1 MAHLSSD
8 SQIHG
13 HSMMKLF
20 KLFIPA
26 LFLFAF
32 HSNAQSQDYTTSDK
46 KAVRSF
52 ENALNAFDARN
63 YDLALALIEEALERE
78 SSFIEA
84 HLLGFEVCTEMRDYD
99 CAKKSLKKAIAID
112 PEFYA
117 NAHFYLGALEMNDG
131 AYEDAKHNF
140 ERFLSFDRIS
150 PEMSEKANAELLNC
164 MFALD
169 KIENPVDFDPINLGQ
184 NINSPF
190 PEYYPTITADDR
202 QLIYTRL
209 IDDPEAYRGKNE
221 DFYMAFKDGDNW
233 RASFP
238 LSDINTSYNEGAPAI
253 SGDGRVL
260 IYTACELFSEYGGN
274 RQGFGSC
281 DLFMSERQGNTWSP
295 PVNLGPE
302 VNTSA
307 WESQPSLSADGQTIY
322 FVRGYPTA
330 YGNKEQDI
338 HVAKRNADGTWGGAV
353 KLPRVINSR
362 GKEESAHIHPDGKTL
377 YFSSNGHVGMGGL
390 DIYVSQKMDS
400 GKWSDPVNLGYPIN
414 THKDENSLLVSP
426 NGEIAYFASSRDGGF
441 GNLDMYSFV
450 LPKEVR
456 PTPVT
461 FAQGLVVDVETK
473 KPVEAKLR
481 LSAVSSQSL
490 ISQLNSDAVTGEFL
504 IALPVGQTYA
514 LSVTAEGYLFHSEN
528 FSLMENKSN
537 EPYALTVE
545 LQKIKAGSAI
555 VLQNIFFDLDKD
567 QMKIESLSELQ
578 ELAGFLEANPEVR
591 IEISGHTDNQG
602 ASEYNEALSLRRANA
617 VKKHLVERQSIDA
630 SRLEAMGYGDSK
642 PISSNDTGEGKAK
655 NRRTEFKVL

>member
-1 MAHLSSD
+1 MAHFSSD

-13 HSMMKLF
+13 HSLMKLF

-26 LFLFAF
+26 LFLFSF
-32 HSNAQSQDYTTSDK
+32 YSNAQSQDYTTTDK
-46 KAVRSF
+46 KAIRSF
-52 ENALNAFDARN
+52 ENAMNAFDARN
-63 YDLALALIEEALERE
+63 YDLALALIDEAIDRE
-78 SSFIEA
+78 KGFIEA
-84 HLLGFEVCTEMRDYD
+84 HLLNFEVCTEMRDYE
-99 CAKKSLKKAIAID
+99 CAKKSLRKAIAID
-112 PEFYA
+112 PAFYA
-117 NAHFYLGALEMNDG
+117 NAHFFLGALEMNDG
-131 AYEDAKHNF
+131 NYEEAKSGF
-140 ERFLSFDRIS
+140 ERFLTFDRIN

-164 MFALD
+164 IFALE
-169 KIENPVDFDPINLGQ
+169 KIQNPVNFNPVNLGE

-202 QLIYTRL
+202 QMIYTRL
-209 IDDPEAYRGKNE
+209 INDPEAYRGKNE

-238 LSDINTSYNEGAPAI
+238 LSDINTTYNEGAPAI

-274 RQGFGSC
+274 RRGFGSC
-281 DLFMSERQGNTWSP
+281 DLFMSERQGNRWSP
-295 PVNLGPE
+295 PVNLGPD
-302 VNTSA
+302 VNTDA

-330 YGNKEQDI
+330 SGNKEQDI
-338 HVAKRNADGTWGGAV
+338 YVAKRNTDGSWGGAV
-353 KLPRVINSR
+353 RLPRTVNSR

-390 DIYVSQKMDS
+390 DIFVSQKM
-400 GKWSDPVNLGYPIN
+400 SDGEWTEPVNLGYPIN

-426 NGEIAYFASSRDGGF
+426 NGEIAYFASSREDGL

-461 FAQGLVVDVETK
+461 FAQGLVIDAETK
-473 KPVEAKLR
+473 KPVEALLR
-481 LSAVSSQSL
+481 LSDVSSQSL
-490 ISQLNSDAVTGEFL
+490 TSQLKSDAVTGEFL
-504 IALPVGQTYA
+504 IALPAGNTYA
-514 LSVTAEGYLFHSEN
+514 LSVTAEGYLFHSEK
-528 FSLMENKSN
+528 FSLAENKTN

-545 LQKIKAGSAI
+545 LQKIKEGSAI

-567 QMKIESLSELQ
+567 EMKIESLSELK
-578 ELAGFLEANPEVR
+578 ELAEFLETNPDLR

-602 ASEYNEALSLRRANA
+602 TADYNEDLSLRRANA
-617 VKKHLVERQSIDA
+617 VTNYLVEREGIATD
-630 SRLEAMGYGDSK
+630 RLETKGYGASQ
-642 PISSNDTGEGKAK
+642 PIASNDTEEGRAK

>member
-1 MAHLSSD
+1 
-8 SQIHG
+8 
-13 HSMMKLF
+13 
-20 KLFIPA
+20 
-26 LFLFAF
+26 
-32 HSNAQSQDYTTSDK
+32 
-46 KAVRSF
+46 
-52 ENALNAFDARN
+52 
-63 YDLALALIEEALERE
+63 
-78 SSFIEA
+78 
-84 HLLGFEVCTEMRDYD
+84 
-99 CAKKSLKKAIAID
+99 
-112 PEFYA
+112 
-117 NAHFYLGALEMNDG
+117 
-131 AYEDAKHNF
+131 
-140 ERFLSFDRIS
+140 
-150 PEMSEKANAELLNC
+150 MSEKANAELLNC
-164 MFALD
+164 IFALE
-169 KIENPVDFDPINLGQ
+169 KMENPVDFDPINLGQ

-274 RQGFGSC
+274 RKGFGSC
-281 DLFMSERQGNTWSP
+281 DLFMSERQGNTWSL

-302 VNTSA
+302 VNTAA

-330 YGNKEQDI
+330 SGNREQDI
-338 HVAKRNADGTWGGAV
+338 HVAKRTTDGTWGGAV

-390 DIYVSQKMDS
+390 DIYVSQKMPN
-400 GKWSDPVNLGYPIN
+400 GKWSEPINLGYPIN

-426 NGEIAYFASSRDGGF
+426 NGEIAYFASSREGGF
-441 GNLDMYSFV
+441 GNLDLYSFV
-450 LPKEVR
+450 LPEEVR

-461 FAQGLVVDVETK
+461 FAQGLVVEAETK

-490 ISQLNSDAVTGEFL
+490 ISQLNSDAVSGEFL
-504 IALPVGQTYA
+504 IALPAGQTYA

-545 LQKIKAGSAI
+545 LQKIKPGSAI

-567 QMKIESLSELQ
+567 QMKMESLSELQ

-617 VKKHLVERQSIDA
+617 VKKHLVERESIGT
-630 SRLEAMGYGDSK
+630 SRLETMGYGDSK
-642 PISSNDTGEGKAK
+642 PISPNDTEEGKAK

>member
-1 MAHLSSD
+1 
-8 SQIHG
+8 
-13 HSMMKLF
+13 MKLF
-20 KLFIPA
+20 KLFVPA

-32 HSNAQSQDYTTSDK
+32 HSNAQSQDYTTTDK
-46 KAVRSF
+46 KAIRSF
-52 ENALNAFDARN
+52 ENAMNAFDARN
-63 YDLALALIEEALERE
+63 YDLALALIDEALERE
-78 SSFIEA
+78 NGFIEA
-84 HLLGFEVCTEMRDYD
+84 HLLSFEVCTEMRDYD
-99 CAKKSLKKAIAID
+99 CAKKSLRKAIAID

-117 NAHFYLGALEMNDG
+117 NAHFFLGALEMNDG
-131 AYEDAKHNF
+131 EYEAAKQGF
-140 ERFLSFDRIS
+140 ETFLSFDRIS
-150 PEMSEKANAELLNC
+150 SEMAEKANAELLNC

-169 KIENPVDFDPINLGQ
+169 KIQNPVDFNPINLGE

-209 IDDPEAYRGKNE
+209 INDPEAYQGKNE
-221 DFYMAFKDGDNW
+221 DFYMAFKDGENW

-238 LSDINTSYNEGAPAI
+238 LGAINTTYNEGAPAI

-260 IYTACELFSEYGGN
+260 IYTACELFGEYGGN
-274 RQGFGSC
+274 RRGFGSC

-295 PVNLGPE
+295 PVNLGPD

-330 YGNKEQDI
+330 SGNKEQDI

-353 KLPRVINSR
+353 KLPRTVNSR

-377 YFSSNGHVGMGGL
+377 YFSSNGHIGMGGL
-390 DIYVSQKMDS
+390 DIFMSQKMDN
-400 GKWSDPVNLGYPIN
+400 GKWSEPVNLGYPIN

-426 NGEIAYFASSRDGGF
+426 NGEIAYFASSREGGF

-461 FAQGLVVDVETK
+461 FAQGLVVDSDTK
-473 KPVEAKLR
+473 KPVEALLR
-481 LSAVSSQSL
+481 LSDVSSQSL
-490 ISQLNSDAVTGEFL
+490 TSQLNSDAVSGEFL
-504 IALPVGQTYA
+504 IALPAGKTYA
-514 LSVTAEGYLFHSEN
+514 LSVTAEGYLLHSET
-528 FSLMENKSN
+528 FSLKENKGN

-545 LQKIKAGSAI
+545 LKKIKEGTAI

-567 QMKIESLSELQ
+567 QMKIESLSELK
-578 ELAGFLEANPEVR
+578 ELAGFLNTNPEVR

-602 ASEYNEALSLRRANA
+602 AADYNEDLSLRRANA
-617 VKKHLVERQSIDA
+617 VKKYLVERESIEAD
-630 SRLEAMGYGDSK
+630 RLETKGYGALK
-642 PISSNDTGEGKAK
+642 PLVSNDTEEGKAK